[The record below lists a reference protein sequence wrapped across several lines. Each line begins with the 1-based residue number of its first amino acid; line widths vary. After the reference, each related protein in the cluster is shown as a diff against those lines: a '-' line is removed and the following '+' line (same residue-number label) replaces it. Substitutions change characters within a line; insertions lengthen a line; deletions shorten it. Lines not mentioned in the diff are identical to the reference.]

1 MVDQQLQLVT
11 LHVDGGQGR
20 VPATDEE
27 ATLVRGS
34 GGGGRQG
41 GEVNPTPIS
50 CNYLYLKIGIFT
62 FRKFKSE

>member
-34 GGGGRQG
+34 GGGGRQD
-41 GEVNPTPIS
+41 VD
-50 CNYLYLKIGIFT
+50 KV
-62 FRKFKSE
+62 RKTKEILDAAN